1 MKHYKLIIAA
11 IAAILLTASCGIFG
25 GRASKAQKGNTIG
38 ESLLALYT
46 QYKTDGKLDLRNI
59 TNIINLANIAS
70 VLRGHSFEDDNTEFV
85 NGLING
91 AQNKISQSN
100 ANAVV
105 GLLGKL
111 SSLDLSAVTDA
122 SKSVAR
128 DAADSAV
135 NAAAATLSNSSEV
148 ASAVSTLNSI
158 FSLMK

>member
-70 VLRGHSFEDDNTEFV
+70 ILRGHSFEDDNTEFV

-91 AQNKISQSN
+91 AQNKYPTSLASPTRILLESVSN
-100 ANAVV
+100 
-105 GLLGKL
+105 
-111 SSLDLSAVTDA
+111 
-122 SKSVAR
+122 
-128 DAADSAV
+128 
-135 NAAAATLSNSSEV
+135 
-148 ASAVSTLNSI
+148 
-158 FSLMK
+158 